1 MGLRGLRQL
10 LLVLTVASALA
21 LGAAMA
27 EPAGND
33 IPPQYPVP
41 EHVDALL
48 QVAVS
53 EIGYQEMSGVT
64 KYGQW
69 AGDPK
74 AEWCAEFLCW
84 SVAKVDEQL
93 GTSLL
98 HNAFPFYGGTNT
110 GRDWFLKQGRYV
122 ARIGFIAGWGSQWY
136 TESGENIERN
146 GYIPQPGDWM
156 FLSYFGD
163 GNTSHVAMV
172 EKCVQEAAGIMV
184 HVLEGNNPDRVQRAV
199 YPLDDWRIMG
209 YGTVHDVADLVLR
222 MGNAGLKVKDLQER
236 LILIGLLEEG
246 AQTAVYNQRTSDA
259 VKVFQ
264 QMHGFTVTG
273 IANHQTQRALLD
285 YVAAWRTD
293 HAEYWTVDGS
303 L

>member
-1 MGLRGLRQL
+1 MKRLRLGLL
-10 LLVLTVASALA
+10 ALA
-21 LGAAMA
+21 VVTVLGAGIALA
-27 EPAGND
+27 EPTGSD
-33 IPPQYPVP
+33 IPPRYPVP
-41 EHVDALL
+41 DYVKALL
-48 QVAVS
+48 DVAIN

-93 GTSLL
+93 GTTLL
-98 HNAFPFYGGTNT
+98 HNAYPYYGGTNT
-110 GRDWFLKQGRYV
+110 GRDWFLKQGRYI
-122 ARIGFIAGWGSQWY
+122 ARTGFITGWGTQWY
-136 TESGENIERN
+136 TDSGESIEKN

-172 EKCVQEAAGIMV
+172 EKCVQESGGIMV
-184 HVLEGNNPDRVQRAV
+184 HVLEGNNPDRVQRAA
-199 YPLDDWRIMG
+199 YPLTDWRIMG

-222 MGNAGLKVKDLQER
+222 MGNNGLKVKALQER
-236 LILIGLLEEG
+236 LILVGLMEEG
-246 AQTAVYNQRTSDA
+246 GETALYNQRTSDA

-264 QMHGFTVTG
+264 QMHGLTATG

-293 HAEYWTVDGS
+293 HAEYWTVDGT